1 MPGSLEWLIP
11 GLGLKRWLVLAS
23 VGGVLLL
30 AAVLVGIGALW
41 APLLL
46 RGLGMG
52 GLEGRHGVA
61 LLLAVDGFVA
71 GLALLLYGGRR
82 LWLFQRT
89 AFGTPSEEFADDPHI
104 TDVQPL
110 EWLAWAP
117 FLAAIVVFGFFPG
130 LMFDVT
136 EKALVALQLG
146 S

>member
-1 MPGSLEWLIP
+1 MALFRTFMVVAA
-11 GLGLKRWLVLAS
+11 LGTVLA
-23 VGGVLLL
+23 
-30 AAVLVGIGALW
+30 
-41 APLLL
+41 
-46 RGLGMG
+46 
-52 GLEGRHGVA
+52 
-61 LLLAVDGFVA
+61 A
-71 GLALLLYGGRR
+71 GYL